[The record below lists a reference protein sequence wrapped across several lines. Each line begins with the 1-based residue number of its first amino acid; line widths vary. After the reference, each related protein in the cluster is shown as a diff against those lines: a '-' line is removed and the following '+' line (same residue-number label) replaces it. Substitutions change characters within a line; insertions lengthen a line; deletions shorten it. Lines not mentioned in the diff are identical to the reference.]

1 MKFIVFG
8 LGNYGSSL
16 SQKLVSLGHE
26 VIGVDTKME
35 LVEKFKNDLTH
46 TIALDAGSP
55 DAVKSLPMRDVDAV
69 VNAIGE
75 NEGAN
80 IMLTAVLKQLSVKRI
95 ICRVISPLQKTVLEA
110 MDIQEFVYPE
120 ADSAERLAYKLD
132 LKDVT
137 ESYKISDKYKI
148 IEVVLPERYIDQQVA
163 NVDFVGKYNIQLVT
177 ITRFVEQKNVLGTV
191 NRIKHVVG
199 ILRPDTVFRRG
210 DRLLLFG
217 EVGELEDFI
226 EE

>member
-26 VIGVDTKME
+26 VIGVDQKIE

-55 DAVKSLPMRDVDAV
+55 EAVKSLPLREVDAV

-75 NEGAN
+75 NEGSN

-95 ICRVISPLQKTVLEA
+95 ICRVITPLQKTVLEA

-132 LKDVT
+132 LKEVT
-137 ESYKISDKYKI
+137 ESYRINDKFQI
-148 IEVVLPERYIDQQVA
+148 VEVVVPDRYIDHRIGEL
-163 NVDFVGKYNIQLVT
+163 DFLEKYAIQLIT
-177 ITRFVEQKNVLGTV
+177 ITRSVEQKNILGNA
-191 NRIKHVVG
+191 NRVKQVTG
-199 ILRPDTVFRRG
+199 ILTPETLLRRG
-210 DRLLLFG
+210 DRLLIFG
-217 EVGELEDFI
+217 EVSRIEDFI